1 MWWEQYRSDN
11 CANQLFDEDEVPST
25 HSPMVEHSGEFNS
38 FISRATEAKE
48 HTPWIPTRERVT
60 GKWWYR
66 DVSERKHKERKG
78 RYLLSSGA
86 TR

>member
-1 MWWEQYRSDN
+1 VVRAVGWIPIGFYSKANKIFIRSDN
-11 CANQLFDEDEVPST
+11 CANQLFDEYEVPST

-60 GKWWYR
+60 GK
-66 DVSERKHKERKG
+66 
-78 RYLLSSGA
+78 
-86 TR
+86 